1 MFLIFS
7 VRTTT
12 TSPHPKSRNPSKSLT
27 EISEL
32 FPSSPVVAPSRL
44 LIGLLVCGSA
54 DLIKAKWVRSNS
66 NFSGR
71 LQRFQCRL
79 LHIGKL
85 SAHEASS
92 HCFRVGGQEVVCGR
106 PQRHPT
112 NRPFRAPENQEA
124 CSRRPGKDLRGI
136 GGVEGRRSSL
146 GNRTIKYHQPTYPKS
161 QKVL

>member
-71 LQRFQCRL
+71 LQRFL

-106 PQRHPT
+106 SQRHPPT
-112 NRPFRAPENQEA
+112 DLSAHQKIKKHVHEGPERIYE
-124 CSRRPGKDLRGI
+124 GL
-136 GGVEGRRSSL
+136 GG
-146 GNRTIKYHQPTYPKS
+146 
-161 QKVL
+161 